1 MLFVDVSNVLHTTGV
16 LPPDLAGL
24 DLDGLVRLLAHSRYR
39 RRRVV
44 LVCDGAPPRRAAAGA
59 RDEKHVQVLYSG
71 VKAEADDV
79 LIERLKQTPHAH
91 GRTRALVVSSDRR
104 IRAEAQRRGLL
115 VRSSAE
121 FLAELASD
129 HEHEPVRRRA
139 RERAQ
144 RPEFA
149 RQIPLPALEVA
160 HWAGVLLGRQR
171 SSEIELEPGEEA
183 RLKALLGRVGQCAA
197 RHIEPGLRPG
207 LNGGAG
213 ERTGRGKSNG
223 NPGAGAKAGEVGGGR
238 EERVMIDADLAKLL
252 KEFGMEL
259 SAADLRA
266 MEEGL
271 R

>member
-1 MLFVDVSNVLHTTGV
+1 MLFIDVSNVLHTTGV

-44 LVCDGAPPRRAAAGA
+44 LVCDGVPPRRHAAAAGG
-59 RDEKHVQVLYSG
+59 DKHVQVLYSG
-71 VKAEADDV
+71 AKAEADDV

-104 IRAEAQRRGLL
+104 IKAEAQRRGLL

-121 FLAELASD
+121 FLAELVSD

-139 RERAQ
+139 RERAT

-183 RLKALLGRVGQCAA
+183 RLRELLGRVGNCAA

-207 LNGGAG
+207 LNDGKREVLGGRVG
-213 ERTGRGKSNG
+213 GGRKGVAKG
-223 NPGAGAKAGEVGGGR
+223 NPGAGAGGG
-238 EERVMIDADLAKLL
+238 ERVMIDADLAKLL

-259 SAADLRA
+259 SAADLLA
-266 MEEGL
+266 IEDGL
-271 R
+271 K

>member
-1 MLFVDVSNVLHTTGV
+1 MLFIDVSNVLHTTGV

-44 LVCDGAPPRRAAAGA
+44 LVCDGAPPRRHAAAAGG
-59 RDEKHVQVLYSG
+59 DKHVQVLYSG
-71 VKAEADDV
+71 AKAEADDV

-104 IRAEAQRRGLL
+104 IKAEAQRRGLL

-121 FLAELASD
+121 FLAELVSD

-139 RERAQ
+139 RERVQ

-183 RLKALLGRVGQCAA
+183 RLRELLGRVGNCAA
-197 RHIEPGLRPG
+197 RHIEPRPRAGLS
-207 LNGGAG
+207 GGKGKRAASAG
-213 ERTGRGKSNG
+213 TGGVKG
-223 NPGAGAKAGEVGGGR
+223 NPGAAMEPGTAGG
-238 EERVMIDADLAKLL
+238 ERVMIDADLAKLL

-259 SAADLRA
+259 SSADLLA
-266 MEEGL
+266 IEDGL
-271 R
+271 K

>member
-1 MLFVDVSNVLHTTGV
+1 MLFIDVSNVLHTTGV

-44 LVCDGAPPRRAAAGA
+44 LVCDGVPPRRHAAATGG
-59 RDEKHVQVLYSG
+59 DKHVQVLYSG
-71 VKAEADDV
+71 AKAEADDV

-104 IRAEAQRRGLL
+104 LKAEAQRRGLL

-121 FLAELASD
+121 FLAELVSD

-139 RERAQ
+139 RERVQ

-183 RLKALLGRVGQCAA
+183 RLRELLGRVGNCAA

-207 LNGGAG
+207 LNGVEGG
-213 ERTGRGKSNG
+213 RRERMKAKG
-223 NPGAGAKAGEVGGGR
+223 NPGAGAGAERAGVGK
-238 EERVMIDADLAKLL
+238 VMIDADLAKLL

-259 SAADLRA
+259 SAADLLA
-266 MEEGL
+266 IEDGL
-271 R
+271 K